1 MEKKIILV
9 VSTDHWNDW
18 EASYA
23 MAVAN
28 SFSDYTV
35 KTIAVDNENKIS
47 MGGINSSLDFS
58 VADFTN
64 FDELAMVIMPEGL
77 SWETVNYPQIA
88 DFIKTVEQW
97 RFQLL
102 RFVAQ
107 LTSFA
112 SMDFLMKSVIQE
124 ML

>member
-1 MEKKIILV
+1 M
-9 VSTDHWNDW
+9 STDHWNDW

-28 SFSDYTV
+28 SFSDYAV

-64 FDELAMVIMPEGL
+64 FDELAMVIMTEGL

-88 DFIKTVEQW
+88 DFIKTVKQW

-112 SMDFLMKSVIQE
+112 SMDF
-124 ML
+124 